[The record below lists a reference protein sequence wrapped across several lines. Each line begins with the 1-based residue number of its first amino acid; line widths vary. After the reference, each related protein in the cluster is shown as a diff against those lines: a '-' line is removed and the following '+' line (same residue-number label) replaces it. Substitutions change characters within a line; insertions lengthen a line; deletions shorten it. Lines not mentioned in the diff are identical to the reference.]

1 LNLLV
6 LKQGNEIELSE
17 INFYYCTRHKMKPL
31 IVLLASFVIALLAT
45 RLILGDFAIALS
57 GRIAMAIM
65 LAFTA
70 IGHFAF
76 TKGMT
81 MMIPNFMPFKKAL
94 VYFTGVIEI
103 LAAVGLLVPS
113 FQVLTAWLL
122 IVFFI
127 LLLPANINAAIRH
140 VDYQKGTFE
149 GTGVKYL
156 WFRVPLQI
164 LFILW
169 VYFFAIAF

>member
-1 LNLLV
+1 
-6 LKQGNEIELSE
+6 
-17 INFYYCTRHKMKPL
+17 MKPL
-31 IVLLASFVIALLAT
+31 IVLLVSFVIALT
-45 RLILGDFAIALS
+45 VTKLILGNSNIALS
-57 GRIAMAIM
+57 GRIAMALM

-76 TKGMT
+76 TKGMV
-81 MMIPNFMPFKKAL
+81 MMIHNPIPFKKAL

-103 LAAVGLLVPS
+103 LAAVGLLIPS
-113 FQVLTAWLL
+113 LRVVTAWSL

-140 VDYQKGTFE
+140 IDYQKGTFE
-149 GTGVKYL
+149 GSGVGYL

-169 VYFFAIAF
+169 TYFFGIRF

>member
-1 LNLLV
+1 
-6 LKQGNEIELSE
+6 
-17 INFYYCTRHKMKPL
+17 MKPL
-31 IVLLASFVIALLAT
+31 VVLLVSFVIALIVT
-45 RLILGDFAIALS
+45 RLIVGDFNVALS
-57 GRIAMAIM
+57 GRIAMASM

-76 TKGMT
+76 TKGMV
-81 MMIPNFMPFKKAL
+81 MMIPDFIPFKKAL

-103 LAAVGLLVPS
+103 LAAAGLLIS
-113 FQVLTAWLL
+113 SYQVLTAWLL

-127 LLLPANINAAIRH
+127 VLLPANINAAIRH
-140 VDYQKGTFE
+140 IDYQKGTF
-149 GTGVKYL
+149 TGSGLTYL

-169 VYFFAIAF
+169 TYFSAIKF

>member
-1 LNLLV
+1 
-6 LKQGNEIELSE
+6 
-17 INFYYCTRHKMKPL
+17 MKPL
-31 IVLLASFVIALLAT
+31 IVLLVSFVIALIVT
-45 RLILGDFAIALS
+45 RLIVGDFNVALS
-57 GRIAMAIM
+57 GRIAMALM

-76 TKGMT
+76 TKGMV
-81 MMIPNFMPFKKAL
+81 MMIPDFIPFKKAL

-103 LAAVGLLVPS
+103 LAAAGLLIS
-113 FQVLTAWLL
+113 SYQVLTAWLL

-127 LLLPANINAAIRH
+127 VLLPANINAAIRH
-140 VDYQKGTFE
+140 IDYQKGTF
-149 GTGVKYL
+149 TGSGLTYL

-169 VYFFAIAF
+169 TYFSAIRF

>member
-1 LNLLV
+1 
-6 LKQGNEIELSE
+6 
-17 INFYYCTRHKMKPL
+17 MKPL
-31 IVLLASFVIALLAT
+31 IVLLVSFVIALIVT
-45 RLILGDFAIALS
+45 RLIVGDFNVALS
-57 GRIAMAIM
+57 GRIAMASM

-76 TKGMT
+76 TKGMV
-81 MMIPNFMPFKKAL
+81 MMIPDFIPFKKAL

-103 LAAVGLLVPS
+103 LAAAGLLIYS
-113 FQVLTAWLL
+113 YQVLTAWLL

-127 LLLPANINAAIRH
+127 VLLPANINAAIRH
-140 VDYQKGTFE
+140 IDYQKGTL
-149 GTGVKYL
+149 TGSGLTYL

-169 VYFFAIAF
+169 TYFSAIRF

>member
-1 LNLLV
+1 
-6 LKQGNEIELSE
+6 
-17 INFYYCTRHKMKPL
+17 MKPL
-31 IVLLASFVIALLAT
+31 IVLLVSFVIALIAT
-45 RLILGDFAIALS
+45 KLISGNFTIAPS

-76 TKGMT
+76 TKGMA
-81 MMIPNFMPFKKAL
+81 MMISDFIPFKKAL

-103 LAAVGLLVPS
+103 LAAVGLLIPS

-149 GTGVKYL
+149 GSGVNYL

-164 LFILW
+164 LFIVW
-169 VYFFAIAF
+169 TYFSAIRF

>member
-1 LNLLV
+1 
-6 LKQGNEIELSE
+6 
-17 INFYYCTRHKMKPL
+17 MKPL
-31 IVLLASFVIALLAT
+31 IVLLVSFVIALIVT
-45 RLILGDFAIALS
+45 RLIVGDFNVALS
-57 GRIAMAIM
+57 GRIAMASM

-76 TKGMT
+76 TKGMV
-81 MMIPNFMPFKKAL
+81 MMIPDFIPFKKAL

-103 LAAVGLLVPS
+103 LAAAGLLIYS
-113 FQVLTAWLL
+113 YQVLTAWLL

-127 LLLPANINAAIRH
+127 VLLPANINAAIRH
-140 VDYQKGTFE
+140 IDYQKGTF
-149 GTGVKYL
+149 TGSGLSYL

-169 VYFFAIAF
+169 TYYSAIRF